1 MLCSVHSSLQC
12 RKENMKEQS
21 LKMRRVEKM
30 NIKNYEDDD
39 DDDEDDTDDDEDGN
53 DCKVGQWTPLQ
64 GCPVSAPAG

>member
-1 MLCSVHSSLQC
+1 MVCSVHSSLQC
-12 RKENMKEQS
+12 RKENMKEQT
-21 LKMRRVEKM
+21 LKM
-30 NIKNYEDDD
+30 NIKNYED

>member
-1 MLCSVHSSLQC
+1 
-12 RKENMKEQS
+12 MKEQS

-39 DDDEDDTDDDEDGN
+39 DEDDTDDDEDGN
-53 DCKVGQWTPLQ
+53 GCKVGQWTLLQ

>member
-1 MLCSVHSSLQC
+1 
-12 RKENMKEQS
+12 MKEQS
-21 LKMRRVEKM
+21 LKM
-30 NIKNYEDDD
+30 NIKNYED